1 MSRTNEPAGRPA
13 PLSVTDL
20 FSQFLHR
27 QIDAHAQ
34 GLGYPEP
41 TAEAVP
47 HESVPMQPV
56 DPQLAW
62 KDAVA
67 VAKHLPAAAQTK
79 WNVPPEW
86 PTLVAQQAPATALA
100 FCLGNFPQ
108 LVRNLHPLLSREP
121 AALRDGPAS
130 SANIPALNAW
140 ATKDLDVPD
149 RLLAAAVL
157 RLARQFDEAA
167 ELLAAKPSDDW
178 QAVHANEVAALTWHR
193 GQAEKALQMW
203 QEAPASAPVLF
214 NRGMAALFLGRPSEA
229 AAALREAVAAL
240 PENSA
245 WHHLGQLYLALATA
259 RA

>member
-1 MSRTNEPAGRPA
+1 MSRTNETAGRPA

-34 GLGYPEP
+34 GLGYPES

-47 HESVPMQPV
+47 HEAVPVQPV
-56 DPQLAW
+56 DPMLAW

-67 VAKHLPAAAQTK
+67 VAKHLQPAAQTK
-79 WNVPPEW
+79 WTVPPEW
-86 PTLVAQQAPATALA
+86 PTLVSQQVPATALA

-108 LVRNLHPLLSREP
+108 LVRNLHPLLTNEP

-130 SANIPALNAW
+130 PVAIPALNAW
-140 ATKDLDVPD
+140 ANKDHDAPH
-149 RLLAAAVL
+149 RLLAAAAL

-167 ELLAAKPSDDW
+167 EILAAKPDDVW
-178 QAVHANEVAALTWHR
+178 KAVHANEVAALTWHR
-193 GQAEKALQMW
+193 GQAEKALQLW

-214 NRGMAALFLGRPSEA
+214 NRGMAALFLGKPSEA
-229 AAALREAVAAL
+229 ATALREAVAAL
-240 PENSA
+240 PETSA

-259 RA
+259 RV